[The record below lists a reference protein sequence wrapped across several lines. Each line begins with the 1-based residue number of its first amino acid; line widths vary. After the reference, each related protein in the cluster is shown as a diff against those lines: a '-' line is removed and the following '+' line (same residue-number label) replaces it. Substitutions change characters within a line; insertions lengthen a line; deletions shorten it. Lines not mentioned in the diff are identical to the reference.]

1 MPGTNLLKLLG
12 LTHTVRYFILFMEDE
27 KNQLAKQLDDCATNL
42 MRLRNAELANLAE
55 AFKLRE
61 SELLRAVARLKRD
74 LRKLESSAEIIDTVS
89 LAVGTITEIVKLLA

>member
-61 SELLRAVARLKRD
+61 SELLRAAARLKRD
-74 LRKLESSAEIIDTVS
+74 LRKLESYAEIIDTVC
-89 LAVGTITEIVKLLA
+89 LAMGTITETVKLLA